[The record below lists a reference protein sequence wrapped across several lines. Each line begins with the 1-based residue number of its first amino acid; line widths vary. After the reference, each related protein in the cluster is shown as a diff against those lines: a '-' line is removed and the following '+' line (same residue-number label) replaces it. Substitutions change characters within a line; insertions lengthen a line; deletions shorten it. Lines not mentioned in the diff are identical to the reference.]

1 MTEEDDQDQFSF
13 TIISYNNVMEA
24 DQVFILYISTILHE
38 IEEIYSEIN
47 TYFTWFYIL
56 KKCTFPDIS
65 RSAKLPAKTCKNLR
79 ISHPLLPSGSY
90 WLDLGNGSFLSYC
103 DMETTGGGWTLV
115 WSYTFNNYQDF
126 TNKTNYVKPV
136 PTNMYG
142 HALEESNIPPK
153 NETDMNAIDFKMWE
167 AIGDEFLIKS
177 NINNWVACLPNG
189 GSLVSKTKGS
199 FKLSIH

>member
-1 MTEEDDQDQFSF
+1 
-13 TIISYNNVMEA
+13 
-24 DQVFILYISTILHE
+24 
-38 IEEIYSEIN
+38 
-47 TYFTWFYIL
+47 
-56 KKCTFPDIS
+56 
-65 RSAKLPAKTCKNLR
+65 
-79 ISHPLLPSGSY
+79 
-90 WLDLGNGSFLSYC
+90 
-103 DMETTGGGWTLV
+103 METTGGGWTLV

-189 GSLVSKTKGS
+189 GSLVTKTAGKLDCRFIKQIVLQPDCKEVPGALR
-199 FKLSIH
+199 FKINNGNIVLDGNSTNKMMFVFNGR